1 MNIIPILGTAA
12 LISGL
17 NPCGLSILLLTIA
30 FLFSIGRTRT
40 GILKVGGSYI
50 LGIFIVYILIG
61 LGLLRTLQVF
71 NIPNFVAKIGALILI
86 IVGAINMTNIFLPAF
101 PIKLKIPQAAH
112 HKIAGLMEKNS
123 MPAAALLGALVGLFE
138 FPCSGGPYLLVLGL
152 LHDGAT
158 YIRGFIYLLFYN
170 VVFILPLIV
179 ILLIASN
186 NLVLEK
192 VRRWKKDNTRQLKLW
207 SGLAMLA
214 LGAIILFI
222 S

>member
-17 NPCGLSILLLTIA
+17 NPCGLSILFLTIA
-30 FLFSIGRTRT
+30 FLFSIGRTRA

-50 LGIFIVYILIG
+50 LGVFIVYILIG

-86 IVGAINMTNIFLPAF
+86 IVGAVNLTNIFLPAF

-123 MPAAALLGALVGLFE
+123 MPAAALLGVLVGLFE

-158 YIRGFIYLLFYN
+158 YIKGFVYLLFYN
-170 VVFILPLIV
+170 VVFILPLVV

-192 VRRWKKDNTRQLKLW
+192 VRQWKKDNTRRLKLW

>member
-30 FLFSIGRTRT
+30 FLFSIGRART

-50 LGIFIVYILIG
+50 VGIFIIYILIG

-71 NIPNFVAKIGALILI
+71 SIPNFVAKIGALILI
-86 IVGAINMTNIFLPAF
+86 IVGAVNLANVFLPAF

-123 MPAAALLGALVGLFE
+123 VPAASVLGVLVGLFE

-152 LHDGAT
+152 LHDKAT
-158 YIRGFIYLLFYN
+158 YVKGFVYLLFYN
-170 VVFILPLIV
+170 IIFILPLIV
-179 ILLIASN
+179 VLLIASN

-192 VRRWKKDNTRQLKLW
+192 IRQWKKDNSRRMKLW

>member
-30 FLFSIGRTRT
+30 FLFSIGRARA

-61 LGLLRTLQVF
+61 LGLLQTLQVF

-86 IVGAINMTNIFLPAF
+86 IVGAINLANVFLPAF
-101 PIKLKIPQAAH
+101 PIKLKIPQATH

-123 MPAAALLGALVGLFE
+123 VPAAALLGALVGLFE

-152 LHDGAT
+152 LHDKAT
-158 YIRGFIYLLFYN
+158 YVKGFIYLLFYN
-170 VVFILPLIV
+170 IVFILPLIV
-179 ILLIASN
+179 VLLIASN
-186 NLVLEK
+186 NRVLEK
-192 VRRWKKDNTRQLKLW
+192 VRQWKKDNTRQMKLW
-207 SGLAMLA
+207 SGLAMIA
-214 LGAIILFI
+214 LGVIIFLL
-222 S
+222 

>member
-1 MNIIPILGTAA
+1 MNIIPILGAAA

-123 MPAAALLGALVGLFE
+123 VPAAALLGVLVGLFE

-158 YIRGFIYLLFYN
+158 YIKGFVYLLFYN

-179 ILLIASN
+179 VLSIASN

-192 VRRWKKDNTRQLKLW
+192 VRQWKKDNTRRLKLW

>member
-30 FLFSIGRTRT
+30 FLFSIGRART

-71 NIPNFVAKIGALILI
+71 NTPNFVAKIGALILI
-86 IVGAINMTNIFLPAF
+86 IVGAINLTNIFLPVF

-112 HKIAGLMEKNS
+112 HKIARLMEKNS
-123 MPAAALLGALVGLFE
+123 VPAASLLGALVGLFE

-152 LHDGAT
+152 LHDRAT
-158 YIRGFIYLLFYN
+158 YIMGFVYLLFYN
-170 VVFILPLIV
+170 IIFILPLIIV
-179 ILLIASN
+179 LLIASN

-192 VRRWKKDNTRQLKLW
+192 VQQWKKDSTRRMKLW
-207 SGLAMLA
+207 SGLAM
-214 LGAIILFI
+214 IILGVI
-222 S
+222 SFLL

>member
-30 FLFSIGRTRT
+30 FLFSIGRTRV
-40 GILKVGGSYI
+40 GILKFGGSYI

-61 LGLLRTLQVF
+61 LGLLQTLQVF
-71 NIPNFVAKIGALILI
+71 NTPNFVAKIGALILI
-86 IVGAINMTNIFLPAF
+86 IVGAINLTNIFLPAF

-123 MPAAALLGALVGLFE
+123 VPAAALLGVLVGLFE

-158 YIRGFIYLLFYN
+158 YIKGFIYLLFYN
-170 VVFILPLIV
+170 IVFILPLVIV
-179 ILLIASN
+179 LLIASN

-192 VRRWKKDNTRQLKLW
+192 VRQWKKDNTRRLKLW

>member
-30 FLFSIGRTRT
+30 FLFSIGKARA
-40 GILKVGGSYI
+40 GILKVGSSYI
-50 LGIFIVYILIG
+50 LGIFVVYVLIG

-71 NIPNFVAKIGALILI
+71 NTPNFVAKIGALILI
-86 IVGAINMTNIFLPAF
+86 IVGVINMTNVFFPAF
-101 PIKLKIPQAAH
+101 PIKLKIPQSAH
-112 HKIAGLMEKNS
+112 HKIARLMEKKS
-123 MPAAALLGALVGLFE
+123 MPAALLLGALVGLFE

-158 YIRGFIYLLFYN
+158 YIRGFAYLLFYN
-170 VVFILPLIV
+170 VVFILPLV
-179 ILLIASN
+179 VVLLVASN

-192 VRRWKKDNTRQLKLW
+192 VRQWKKDNTGQMKLW
-207 SGLAMLA
+207 SGLAMIV
-214 LGAIILFI
+214 LGVIILFI

>member
-1 MNIIPILGTAA
+1 MNIIPILGAAA

-123 MPAAALLGALVGLFE
+123 VPAAALLGVLVGLFE
-138 FPCSGGPYLLVLGL
+138 FPCTGGPYLLVLGL

-158 YIRGFIYLLFYN
+158 YIKGFVYLLFYN

-179 ILLIASN
+179 VLSIASN

-192 VRRWKKDNTRQLKLW
+192 VRQWKKDNTRRLKLW

>member
-30 FLFSIGRTRT
+30 FLFSIGRART

-71 NIPNFVAKIGALILI
+71 NTPNFVAKIGALILI
-86 IVGAINMTNIFLPAF
+86 IVGAINLTNIFLPVF

-112 HKIAGLMEKNS
+112 HKIARLMEKNS
-123 MPAAALLGALVGLFE
+123 VPAASLLGALVGLFE

-152 LHDGAT
+152 LHDRAT
-158 YIRGFIYLLFYN
+158 YIMGFVYLLFYN
-170 VVFILPLIV
+170 IIFILPLIIV
-179 ILLIASN
+179 LLIASN

-192 VRRWKKDNTRQLKLW
+192 VQQWKKDSTRRMKLW
-207 SGLAMLA
+207 SGLAM
-214 LGAIILFI
+214 IILGVIIFLL
-222 S
+222 

>member
-30 FLFSIGRTRT
+30 FLFSIGRARA
-40 GILKVGGSYI
+40 GILKVGGSYVV
-50 LGIFIVYILIG
+50 GIFIVYILIG

-86 IVGAINMTNIFLPAF
+86 IVGAVNLTNIFLPAF
-101 PIKLKIPQAAH
+101 PIRLKIPQAAH

-123 MPAAALLGALVGLFE
+123 VPAASLLGVLVGLFE

-152 LHDGAT
+152 LHDRAT
-158 YIRGFIYLLFYN
+158 YIKGFVYLLFYN
-170 VVFILPLIV
+170 IVFILPLIV
-179 ILLIASN
+179 VLLIASN

-192 VRRWKKDNTRQLKLW
+192 VRQWKKDNTRQMKLW
-207 SGLAMLA
+207 SGLAMIA
-214 LGAIILFI
+214 LGVIIFLL
-222 S
+222 